1 MIHLEGK
8 YNYALIMTDYP
19 GEEALSQVKSLLDS
33 PQSANCKI
41 RYMADMHRGKGC
53 TVGYTQTLTNFVVP
67 NFIGVDIGCGIY
79 SYNLGI
85 KKSDIDFDALD
96 IFIKQNIPSGFAIR
110 SKPIDISQYLE
121 GDYYQ
126 QFTDIIEKLKLDK
139 DKVLKSLGTLGGGN
153 HFIELDEDPNGDVY
167 LTLHTGS
174 RNFGLQVCNYYQK
187 LAKEFTDSCSPIPI
201 ISGMEYLPVKYG
213 GLEYLSALNIAQK
226 FAHINRTIIAEKI
239 CNLFF
244 GIDVPQN
251 NIQSV
256 HNYID
261 FTDNIIR
268 KGAIRAHK
276 DEIVVIPFNMRD
288 GVAVCIGKGS
298 EKWNYSAPHGAGR
311 KMSRKKARESIN
323 IDEYKESM
331 KGIYTSCINESTL
344 DESPF
349 AYKNYETVIE
359 EMKETVDVLFVMKP
373 IYNFKAS

>member
-19 GEEALSQVKSLLDS
+19 EEEALSQVKSLLDS

-41 RYMADMHRGKGC
+41 RYMADMHAGKGC

-110 SKPIDISQYLE
+110 SEPIDISQYLE

-311 KMSRKKARESIN
+311 KMSRKKAKESIS
-323 IDEYKESM
+323 IDQYKESM
-331 KGIYTSCINESTL
+331 KGIYTSCVNETTL

-349 AYKNYETVIE
+349 AYKNYEAVIE
-359 EMKETVDVLFVMKP
+359 EMKETVEVLYIMKP